1 MKLHALTTLLFFS
14 AATLSTTGSRA
25 QPQHKQH
32 HRDVLVA
39 RAAKGDLE
47 FAAAKRQAGPVVAA
61 APAPSS
67 ASSQAPS
74 SSQVAPAGS
83 AAPPT
88 TNSAASGAG
97 ATATSSLSAG
107 SSSVSGTGM
116 TGSGSSQPTPVVPVP
131 AGANGVPALSLISS
145 GMPSGTP
152 SPVVSTYAPGATPSF
167 PGGPA
172 LPAQCKFLPFVSSPA
187 CSSACRSWC
196 WILVVFSSADWPTQ
210 DKVPDTCESHFFW
223 RAFSWP
229 RDAEIFGA
237 ASDDVQTWMQ
247 ELNGFDIPSWSPTA
261 DGSCAGD
268 PAAAAEASTR
278 GWWTCSRTT
287 RDTDITACPKKL
299 DWGVSFDDGPS
310 PWSECSQHVF
320 TVMFDF

>member
-25 QPQHKQH
+25 QPQHERH
-32 HRDVLVA
+32 GHRDVLLARVA
-39 RAAKGDLE
+39 KDELE
-47 FAAAKRQAGPVVAA
+47 FAAAKRQGPVVAA

-67 ASSQAPS
+67 SSASSQAPT
-74 SSQVAPAGS
+74 SSQVPSAAP

-88 TNSAASGAG
+88 TNSAASSAG

-107 SSSVSGTGM
+107 SASASGTGM

-131 AGANGVPALSLISS
+131 AGANGVPALSVISS

-172 LPAQCKFLPFVSSPA
+172 LPAQCKFLPLVSSPA

-196 WILVVFSSADWPTQ
+196 WILVVFNSADWPAQ
-210 DKVPDTCESHFFW
+210 DKVPDTSESHFFGGPFLGLGTLK
-223 RAFSWP
+223 RLAQLLMRFKRGCKS
-229 RDAEIFGA
+229 
-237 ASDDVQTWMQ
+237 SM
-247 ELNGFDIPSWSPTA
+247 
-261 DGSCAGD
+261 
-268 PAAAAEASTR
+268 ASTFLHGLQPPTDRAQVTPPLR
-278 GWWTCSRTT
+278 GRPVRAVGGRVAGPRATRISPRARRSWT
-287 RDTDITACPKKL
+287 
-299 DWGVSFDDGPS
+299 GVSALMTARALGVSAPGTFS
-310 PWSECSQHVF
+310 P
-320 TVMFDF
+320 

>member
-187 CSSACRSWC
+187 CSSACRSC
-196 WILVVFSSADWPTQ
+196 V
-210 DKVPDTCESHFFW
+210 
-223 RAFSWP
+223 
-229 RDAEIFGA
+229 
-237 ASDDVQTWMQ
+237 
-247 ELNGFDIPSWSPTA
+247 GF
-261 DGSCAGD
+261 
-268 PAAAAEASTR
+268 
-278 GWWTCSRTT
+278 
-287 RDTDITACPKKL
+287 
-299 DWGVSFDDGPS
+299 
-310 PWSECSQHVF
+310 
-320 TVMFDF
+320 